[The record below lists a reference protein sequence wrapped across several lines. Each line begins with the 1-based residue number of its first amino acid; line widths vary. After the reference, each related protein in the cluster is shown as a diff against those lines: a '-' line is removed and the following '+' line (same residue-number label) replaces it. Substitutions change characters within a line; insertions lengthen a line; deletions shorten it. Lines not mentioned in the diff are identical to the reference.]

1 MTRFLGFGTAL
12 PEFEIT
18 PEAGRL
24 ALGRLWPHLTRAKV
38 EPVTRFTVRPLADV
52 LRPSSLAERMR
63 TYAREAPRL
72 ARLAAERALQAAG
85 VEPAEVDA
93 VISVSCTGYM
103 VPSLD
108 VRLANEMDLRRDL
121 VRIPLT
127 ELGCSGGGA
136 AIGMAHRYLRAAPQ
150 AVVLVICVELCS
162 LTFSSADSSLDNL
175 TASLVFG
182 DGAAAAVLAD
192 RRGGLQVTR
201 VGSWLAA
208 NTEDVLGFAL
218 AETGFHPIL
227 DRSLP
232 RLLARELPVALAAF
246 GAGPGGFQ
254 AVHAGGPRIFDAVE
268 AALGLGH
275 GGLEVSREVFRRCGN
290 ISSAS
295 LLFVLA
301 AMPEVEGEG
310 LALAFGPG
318 ISFEMAALR
327 RFPE

>member
-1 MTRFLGFGTAL
+1 MTRVLGFGTAL
-12 PEFEIT
+12 PEFEVS
-18 PEAGRL
+18 PQAGRL
-24 ALGRLWPHLTRAKV
+24 ALSQLWPQLTRARV
-38 EPVTRFTVRPLADV
+38 EPVTRFTVRPLAEV
-52 LRPSSLAERMR
+52 LQPSPLAERMR
-63 TYAREAPRL
+63 TYSREAPRL
-72 ARLAAERALQAAG
+72 ARLAAERALQAGG

-93 VISVSCTGYM
+93 VVSVSCTGYM

-108 VRLANEMDLRRDL
+108 VRLANEMGFRPDL

-136 AIGMAHRYLRAAPQ
+136 ALGLAHRYLEAVPR
-150 AVVLVICVELCS
+150 AVVLVVCVELCS
-162 LTFSSADSSLDNL
+162 LTFSAADSSLDNL

-182 DGAAAAVLAD
+182 DGAAAVVLAN
-192 RRGGLQVTR
+192 RPGGLQVTK
-201 VGSWLAA
+201 VGSWMAA
-208 NTEDVLGFAL
+208 NTEAVLGFEL
-218 AETGFHPIL
+218 NDTGFHPVL

-232 RLLARELPVALAAF
+232 HLVAQELPAALAAF
-246 GAGPGGFQ
+246 GSGPGDFQ

-268 AALGLGH
+268 AALGLAP
-275 GGLEVSREVFRRCGN
+275 GGLKVSRQVFRSCGN

-301 AMPEVEGEG
+301 AMPEVQGEG

-327 RFPE
+327 RCPG